1 VNVKSAKSKV
11 ISLVHV
17 IISIAIMVVAMIS
30 ARIISNLISEAL
42 SLNVIVDDLIYSM
55 IYIFSA
61 LIIGLTY
68 AKYILH
74 LSAEDIGVKKC
85 FPRMKWIV
93 VGILLPVIVSVFYLI
108 FAEGVMSKNSI
119 YSIEGEIA
127 AIISGV
133 WVTGI
138 SAGIVEEFI
147 FRGLIMHISENAWN
161 RKVAIIVP
169 SLIFGAAHLNNIS
182 EGRIADAILLVVAG
196 SMVGVMFSLIAYQS
210 GSIWASAIV
219 HALWNIVIIG
229 GILQITSTD
238 AGMNVNSIYYYKL
251 DGSNILLT
259 GGIYGIEVAVP
270 AIIGYLLMSAAI
282 LLQEKVK

>member
-1 VNVKSAKSKV
+1 MNVKSAKSKA

-17 IISIAIMVVAMIS
+17 IISIAIMVVAMMG
-30 ARIISNLISEAL
+30 AQIISNLISEKL
-42 SLNVIVDDLIYSM
+42 SLNVMVDDLLYSI

-61 LIIGLTY
+61 LIIGLAY

-85 FPRMKWIV
+85 FPGMKWIV
-93 VGILLPVIVSVFYLI
+93 VGILLPVMVSVFYLI
-108 FAEGVMSKNSI
+108 LAEGVVSKNSI
-119 YSIEGEIA
+119 CSIKGEIA
-127 AIISGV
+127 TVISAV
-133 WVTGI
+133 LVTGI
-138 SAGIVEEFI
+138 SAGVVEEFI
-147 FRGLIMHISENAWN
+147 FRGLIMHICENAWN

-169 SLIFGAAHLNNIS
+169 SLIFGAAHLNNEWRS
-182 EGRIADAILLVVAG
+182 ADAILLVVAG

-238 AGMNVNSIYYYKL
+238 AGRNVNSIYYYKL

-259 GGIYGIEVAVP
+259 GGTYGIEAAVP
-270 AIIGYLLMSAAI
+270 AIIGYLLMSVVI
-282 LLQEKVK
+282 LLQEKVKK